1 MLAVESTSGAIL
13 VNLKD
18 IFKNGMWNGMR
29 IYLDDCNM
37 CSCEVRHITDFIV
50 NNCFKKVL
58 EYDNIAV
65 NCLCNLDRTYFLI
78 RPDNKITRRYY
89 MRKNANCKEYDIR
102 KGRETGYFFMGFAV
116 LRDDL
121 HLLEGG
127 EGVIIDWIQAFYQDT
142 GTARTIIDLLE
153 HRYKVALIPTNI
165 SLRAKYWGNYLT
177 KREKVSNLNDFVKY
191 LWNCSE
197 DIINYY
203 NIAYDVSGYD
213 KIYEEDEETIY
224 LRLLYDY

>member
-1 MLAVESTSGAIL
+1 
-13 VNLKD
+13 
-18 IFKNGMWNGMR
+18 
-29 IYLDDCNM
+29 
-37 CSCEVRHITDFIV
+37 
-50 NNCFKKVL
+50 
-58 EYDNIAV
+58 
-65 NCLCNLDRTYFLI
+65 
-78 RPDNKITRRYY
+78 
-89 MRKNANCKEYDIR
+89 
-102 KGRETGYFFMGFAV
+102 
-116 LRDDL
+116 
-121 HLLEGG
+121 
-127 EGVIIDWIQAFYQDT
+127 
-142 GTARTIIDLLE
+142 LE

>member
-1 MLAVESTSGAIL
+1 MIGIEGQSGCIL

-18 IFKNGMWNGMR
+18 IFKNGMWNGLR
-29 IYLDDCNM
+29 IHLEDCNI
-37 CSCEVRHITDFIV
+37 CPCELRHIIDFIV

-65 NCLCNLDRTYFLI
+65 NCLCNLDRTYFLL
-78 RPDNKITRRYY
+78 RRDDKHTRRYY
-89 MRKNANCKEYDIR
+89 MRKNDNCKEYDIR
-102 KGRETGYFFMGFAV
+102 KGRELGYYFMGFAV

-127 EGVIIDWIQAFYQDT
+127 EGVIIDWIQAFYKDT
-142 GTARTIIDLLE
+142 GTAKSIIDLLE
-153 HRYKVALIPTNI
+153 DRYKVALIPTNI
-165 SLRAKYWGNYLT
+165 SLRAKYWDNYLK
-177 KREKVSNLNDFVKY
+177 KREKVSNLDEFLKY